1 MNSAD
6 IIDDSVE
13 YFEKAFSKKGKLD
26 INRQIH
32 KKLDLLR
39 EYFELSEDEIFQELF
54 EGYLEKKLYQKY
66 QEEKALS
73 TFITYCVKYGLN
85 DLHKKQKT
93 RNARGKEKSLESVL
107 DSVLC
112 DTGNRDLQEFG
123 ISRLIEFTTP
133 EDLVI
138 SMELIK
144 LVTAHFGIFDAKV
157 LLEQEDLQ
165 TAAASLSMS
174 YDVYRKRLLRKKLS
188 FVDVLEQAGYPIH

>member
-6 IIDDSVE
+6 IIDESVE

-54 EGYLEKKLYQKY
+54 EGYLKKKLYQKY

-93 RNARGKEKSLESVL
+93 RNARDNEKSLESLL

-112 DTGNRDLQEFG
+112 DTGNRDLDEFG

-144 LVTAHFGIFDAKV
+144 LVAAHFGAFDAKV
-157 LLEQEDLQ
+157 LLEKEDLH

-174 YDVYRKRLLRKKLS
+174 YDVYRAVIEKEALFCRC
-188 FVDVLEQAGYPIH
+188 A

>member
-6 IIDDSVE
+6 IIDESVE

-54 EGYLEKKLYQKY
+54 EGYLKKKLYQKY

-93 RNARGKEKSLESVL
+93 RNTRNKEKSLESVL

-112 DTGNRDLQEFG
+112 DTGNRDLHEFG

-157 LLEQEDLQ
+157 LLEQEDLH
-165 TAAASLSMS
+165 TAAASLSVS

>member
-6 IIDDSVE
+6 IIDESVE

-66 QEEKALS
+66 KEEKALS

-93 RNARGKEKSLESVL
+93 RNSRDKEKSLESVL

-112 DTGNRDLQEFG
+112 DTGNRHLNEFG